1 MSLEKPATAG
11 FFVSGGGPPYT
22 LAMPSELIPPLPPS
36 PEDARVLVGYSG
48 GLDSTVL
55 LHALAARG
63 TPGLVAVHVHHGL
76 QAAAD
81 DWAEACFAFCKSL
94 AVPMILCRARIAADD
109 EAGPEA
115 AAREARYALL
125 RGQMRA
131 GDLLVTAHHRDDQV
145 ETLLLRLLRGV
156 GVHGLAA
163 MRPLTDFAPGQLWR
177 PLLDLPRAALR
188 EYAQQHALRWID
200 DPHNDDPRY
209 ARSWLRQTW
218 LPGLR
223 ERFPHADQS
232 LARTARL
239 ADEAAVL
246 LDELAAQDHAAQ
258 SRGAA
263 LSVSGLLGLSA
274 ARRHNLIRWWL
285 AQQQFRAPFAVTLDR
300 VDRELLAVGADAE
313 PLIRWPGCELRRHRD
328 LLFAMLP
335 LASAP
340 SSGDWGVWQSTTAFA
355 LPEGCGVLLG
365 RDAPPQPIRV
375 RSLQAGEAIRLAGS
389 TQRKTCRNLFQER
402 GIPRWV
408 RARLPVL
415 EAGEGATCIAGLGST
430 DGWRELVESTG
441 WRGHWQHGLA
451 GIPSPLAFGNRAE
464 LVGRPSGRRRCS

>member
-1 MSLEKPATAG
+1 MVGDQRASREKPATHRSPP
-11 FFVSGGGPPYT
+11 VSAPVATGNR
-22 LAMPSELIPPLPPS
+22 LIPPLPPS
-36 PEDARVLVGYSG
+36 TRVLVACSG

-55 LHALAARG
+55 LHALAACAP
-63 TPGLVAVHVHHGL
+63 PGLTAIHVHHGL

-81 DWAEACFAFCKSL
+81 DWADACAAFCASL
-94 AVPMILCRARIAADD
+94 SVPMIRCRARVPDDAA
-109 EAGPEA
+109 AGPEA
-115 AAREARYALL
+115 AARDARYALM
-125 RGQMRA
+125 RGQMRP

-145 ETLLLRLLRGV
+145 ETALLRLTRGV

-177 PLLDLPRAALR
+177 PLLDQPRAALR
-188 EYAQQHALRWID
+188 AYAERHGLRWID

-209 ARSWLRQTW
+209 ARSWLRQRL

-223 ERFPHADQS
+223 ARFPQADES

-239 ADEAAVL
+239 AAEAAGL

-263 LSVSGLLGLSA
+263 LSVSGLLGISA

-285 AQQQFRAPFAVTLDR
+285 TQQQFRAPFAATLDR
-300 VDRELLAVGADAE
+300 IDRELLSVSAEAE

-328 LLFAMLP
+328 QLFAMSPLP
-335 LASAP
+335 AVP
-340 SSGDWGVWQSTTAFA
+340 PPGDWGVWQQSPTFA
-355 LPEGCGVLLG
+355 LPTGCGALLG
-365 RDAPPQPIRV
+365 SATPPRPIRV

-389 TQRKTCRNLFQER
+389 VHRKTCRNLFQER

-408 RARLPVL
+408 RMRLPVL
-415 EAGEGATCIAGLGST
+415 EAGEGATCIAGLGAT
-430 DGWRELVESTG
+430 DGWQDWLETSE
-441 WRGHWQHGLA
+441 WRGCWQHRLA
-451 GIPSPLAFGNRAE
+451 GIASPLA
-464 LVGRPSGRRRCS
+464 L